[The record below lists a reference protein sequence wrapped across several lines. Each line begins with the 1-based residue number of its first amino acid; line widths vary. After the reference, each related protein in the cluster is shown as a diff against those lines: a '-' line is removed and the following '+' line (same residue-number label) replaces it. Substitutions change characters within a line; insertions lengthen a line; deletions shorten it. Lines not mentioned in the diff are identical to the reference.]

1 LNANVGR
8 IRDRTVRVVTIFRV
22 DSTSPPP
29 TDPHTADTTSVKN
42 FLGYVEPRTF
52 ELGRDAPSPEK
63 QIHATR
69 IPAQQQ
75 CVAPPPPSAAAA
87 RCPGPNMTRIIDI
100 GRSSHPSTIHPD
112 SSCRLSFL
120 QRVCIRIDHLI
131 EIEMSRA
138 APRPAAPRPN
148 LSFRP
153 APAAPARPANPP
165 GALVPG
171 QRPDRALNSAQF
183 AAARSARAAGV
194 AAGLSG
200 QALEVSVA
208 RAVMAVPN

>member
-1 LNANVGR
+1 M
-8 IRDRTVRVVTIFRV
+8 
-22 DSTSPPP
+22 
-29 TDPHTADTTSVKN
+29 
-42 FLGYVEPRTF
+42 
-52 ELGRDAPSPEK
+52 
-63 QIHATR
+63 
-69 IPAQQQ
+69 
-75 CVAPPPPSAAAA
+75 C
-87 RCPGPNMTRIIDI
+87 I
-100 GRSSHPSTIHPD
+100 G
-112 SSCRLSFL
+112 
-120 QRVCIRIDHLI
+120 IDHLI

-153 APAAPARPANPP
+153 APAAPAARPANPP

-194 AAGLSG
+194 ASGLSG